1 MREGRGWFDGAART
15 GGRAGERA
23 LVRGVLAVEVARGS
37 GGSCARE
44 LGIEEM
50 GSGERTLAA
59 RGNMRWRRGS
69 GQGCALGF
77 GGGRE
82 MGLGPR

>member
-15 GGRAGERA
+15 GSRAGEWA

-44 LGIEEM
+44 MGIEEM
-50 GSGERTLAA
+50 GSGKGLVLPSPCVT
-59 RGNMRWRRGS
+59 
-69 GQGCALGF
+69 ALGRDKTNE
-77 GGGRE
+77 GRVRRSD
-82 MGLGPR
+82 GAG